1 MNKLLQFCLLIYFS
15 AIGLTTGCSLKSL
28 TKARKVDLKD
38 RKYLVEESC
47 SQKES
52 PDTFCLV
59 AVGSSDLKTKLTE
72 GKRKLNMVY
81 FVNSYCHGFYK
92 NFLGNRNAFDS
103 IEDLSIHVIFEEDFC
118 GIPTLK
124 SRLLSLK
131 YYGQHYILDENEFG
145 RYRDPRTKNLK
156 VLEFLTPENTEIMI
170 SPFEKIPENGPYT
183 PGYAFLTATL
193 YLLFDENLNFLSA
206 SWELSPNDVK
216 RILNGEKPL
225 Q

>member
-1 MNKLLQFCLLIYFS
+1 MIYFV
-15 AIGLTTGCSLKSL
+15 AIGLCTGCSLKSL
-28 TKARKVDLKD
+28 TKSKKVDPKD
-38 RKYLVEESC
+38 RKFLVDESC
-47 SQKES
+47 SLKES

-59 AVGSSDLKTKLTE
+59 SVSSSDIKAKLIE
-72 GKRKLNMVY
+72 GKKKLNVVY
-81 FVNSYCHGFYK
+81 VVNSYCHGFYK
-92 NFLGNRNAFDS
+92 NYLGNRNAFDS
-103 IEDLSIHVIFEEDFC
+103 IEDLSMHVIFEEDFMR
-118 GIPTLK
+118 IPVLK

-156 VLEFLTPENTEIMI
+156 MLEFLAPVNTQIMI
-170 SPFEKIPENGPYT
+170 SPFEKIPEDGPYS
-183 PGYAFLTATL
+183 PGYAFLTATM

>member
-1 MNKLLQFCLLIYFS
+1 MLRFVYILFFVS
-15 AIGLTTGCSLKSL
+15 IGVCTGCSLKSL
-28 TKARKVDLKD
+28 TKSKKVNPSD
-38 RKYLVEESC
+38 RIFLDKESC
-47 SQKES
+47 VQEVNSDS
-52 PDTFCLV
+52 FCLIPLNGPDIK
-59 AVGSSDLKTKLTE
+59 AKLTE
-72 GKRKLNMVY
+72 GKRKLNVVY
-81 FVNSYCHGFYK
+81 IVNSYCHGFYK

-103 IEDLSIHVIFEEDFC
+103 IEDLSIHVIFEEDFWS
-118 GIPTLK
+118 IPTLK

-156 VLEFLTPENTEIMI
+156 VLELLTPENTEIMI

-183 PGYAFLTATL
+183 PGYAFLTATM
-193 YLLFDENLNFLSA
+193 YLLYDENLNFLSA